1 VPLSSVR
8 ERIEMSTTIA
18 ATPEPN
24 QRAKPRQRRELR
36 EVTLLV
42 ATFVVIF
49 GVGLLRPSFMSF
61 SNLEFMVL
69 SSVVLGLVGISQT
82 FVIMTRG
89 IDLSVS
95 AVLGLSAMVF
105 GLLST
110 TNEMPVWEALP
121 LCMVMGAVLGCFNG
135 FLVAWA
141 KIPPIIATLGT
152 YSLYGGL
159 TFIYSNGLQVDQVS
173 QDFANFG
180 NANLIPGLPV
190 PTPVIALLIVSIL
203 AWFVLNHMKFGRTI
217 LAIGNNAS
225 AAYNAG
231 ISVRRTLLGVYTISG
246 ALAAFSGLIFVAYT
260 GSATATTGT
269 GDHVELQSIAVALI
283 GGTAIAGGRGNL
295 AGTVIGSVFLSV
307 VITALVFLQ
316 VPAIWYSAGEGAMIL
331 IAVTLG
337 ARHGAKS

>member
-1 VPLSSVR
+1 
-8 ERIEMSTTIA
+8 MSG
-18 ATPEPN
+18 ATSALPEPGH
-24 QRAKPRQRRELR
+24 RATSRPRRRELR

-42 ATFVVIF
+42 AIFAVVL
-49 GVGLLRPSFMSF
+49 GVGVLRPSFMSF
-61 SNLEFMVL
+61 SNIEFMVL

-82 FVIMTRG
+82 FVIITRG

-110 TNEMPVWEALP
+110 TSAMPLWQALP
-121 LCMVMGAVLGCFNG
+121 LCLALGAVLGCFNG
-135 FLVAWA
+135 FLVAWL

-173 QDFANFG
+173 PDFAAFG
-180 NANLIPGLPV
+180 NGNLIPGLPV
-190 PTPVIALLIVSIL
+190 PTPVLALAAVAAA
-203 AWFVLNHMKFGRTI
+203 AWFVLNHMKFGRNI
-217 LAIGNNAS
+217 LAIGNNA
-225 AAYNAG
+225 AATYNAG
-231 ISVRRTLLGVYTISG
+231 ISVRRTLLMVYTISG
-246 ALAAFSGLIFVAYT
+246 ALAAFAGLVFVAYT

-269 GDHVELQSIAVALI
+269 GDHVELQSIAIALI

-316 VPAIWYSAGEGAMIL
+316 VPAIWYSAGEGLMIL
-331 IAVTLG
+331 AAVTLG
-337 ARHGAKS
+337 ARRSSKS

>member
-1 VPLSSVR
+1 
-8 ERIEMSTTIA
+8 MSGA
-18 ATPEPN
+18 ATALPEPGH
-24 QRAKPRQRRELR
+24 RANTRPRRRELR

-42 ATFVVIF
+42 AIFAVVL
-49 GVGLLRPSFMSF
+49 GVGVLRPSFMSF
-61 SNLEFMVL
+61 SNIEFMVL

-82 FVIMTRG
+82 FVIITRG

-110 TNEMPVWEALP
+110 TSGMPVWQVLP
-121 LCMVMGAVLGCFNG
+121 LCLAMGAVLGCFNG
-135 FLVAWA
+135 FLVAWL

-173 QDFANFG
+173 PDFAAFG
-180 NANLIPGLPV
+180 NGNLIPGLPV
-190 PTPVIALLIVSIL
+190 PTPVLALIAVAAA
-203 AWFVLNHMKFGRTI
+203 AWFVLNHMKFGRNI
-217 LAIGNNAS
+217 LAIGNNAA

-231 ISVRRTLLGVYTISG
+231 ISVRRTLLAVYTISG
-246 ALAAFSGLIFVAYT
+246 ALAAFAGLVFVAYT

-269 GDHVELQSIAVALI
+269 GDHVELQSIAIALI

-316 VPAIWYSAGEGAMIL
+316 VPAIWYSAGEGLMIL
-331 IAVTLG
+331 AAVTLG
-337 ARHGAKS
+337 ARRSSNS

>member
-1 VPLSSVR
+1 
-8 ERIEMSTTIA
+8 MQQTA
-18 ATPEPN
+18 ATAAHAAPEPD
-24 QRAKPRQRRELR
+24 RRTKPRPRRELR

-42 ATFVVIF
+42 ATLVVVF
-49 GVGLLRPSFMSF
+49 GVGVMRPSFMSF
-61 SNLEFMVL
+61 GNIEFMIL

-110 TNEMPVWEALP
+110 TINMPVFEALP
-121 LCMVMGAVLGCFNG
+121 LCILMGAVLGAFNG
-135 FLVAWA
+135 LLVAWL

-173 QDFANFG
+173 ADFARFG

-190 PTPVIALLIVSIL
+190 PTPVIALIIVALAAWFLLHHMRFGRNIL
-203 AWFVLNHMKFGRTI
+203 AV
-217 LAIGNNAS
+217 GNNAA

-231 ISVRRTLLGVYTISG
+231 ISVRRTLLGVYTLSG
-246 ALAAFSGLIFVAYT
+246 ALAAFSGLVFVAYT

-269 GDHVELQSIAVALI
+269 GDHVELQSIAIALI

-316 VPAIWYSAGEGAMIL
+316 VPAIWYSAGEGLMIL
-331 IAVTLG
+331 AAVTLG
-337 ARHGAKS
+337 ARRSSNA

>member
-1 VPLSSVR
+1 MSSAQL
-8 ERIEMSTTIA
+8 TA
-18 ATPEPN
+18 APPKS
-24 QRAKPRQRRELR
+24 RRRRELR
-36 EVTLLV
+36 EVTLGV
-42 ATFVVIF
+42 ATLAVVF
-49 GVGLLRPSFMSF
+49 GVGLLRPSFMSY
-61 SNLEFMVL
+61 SNIEFMVL

-110 TNEMPVWEALP
+110 TVNMPVLEALP
-121 LCMVMGAVLGCFNG
+121 LCLIMGGLLGAFNG
-135 FLVAWA
+135 VLVAWL

-173 QDFANFG
+173 PQFASFG
-180 NANLIPGLPV
+180 NGNLVPGLPV
-190 PTPVIALLIVSIL
+190 PTPVLALALVALVAWFFLNQMTFGRNIL
-203 AWFVLNHMKFGRTI
+203 AV
-217 LAIGNNAS
+217 GNNAN
-225 AAYNAG
+225 AAYAAG
-231 ISVRRTLLGVYTISG
+231 ISVRRTLLGVYTLSG
-246 ALAAFSGLIFVAYT
+246 ALAAFAGLVFVAYT

-269 GDHVELQSIAVALI
+269 GDHVELQSIAIALI

-316 VPAIWYSAGEGAMIL
+316 VPAIWYSAGEGLMIL
-331 IAVTLG
+331 AAVTLG
-337 ARHGAKS
+337 ARRSAKA

>member
-1 VPLSSVR
+1 MAR
-8 ERIEMSTTIA
+8 TMTA
-18 ATPEPN
+18 EPAPA
-24 QRAKPRQRRELR
+24 RPAKPRRRQELR
-36 EVTLLV
+36 EITLLV
-42 ATFVVIF
+42 ATFAVVF

-61 SNLEFMVL
+61 SNVEFMVL

-110 TNEMPVWEALP
+110 TAGMPVWQALP
-121 LCMVMGAVLGCFNG
+121 LCLVLGALLGCFNG
-135 FLVAWA
+135 FLVAWL

-173 QDFANFG
+173 PDFARFG
-180 NANLIPGLPV
+180 NGDLIAGLAV
-190 PTPVIALLIVSIL
+190 PTPVIALVIVSFA
-203 AWFVLNHMKFGRTI
+203 AWFVLNHMKFGRNI
-217 LAIGNNAS
+217 LAIGNNAA

-246 ALAAFSGLIFVAYT
+246 VLAAFAGLVFVAYT

-269 GDHVELQSIAVALI
+269 GDHVELQSIAIALI

-295 AGTVIGSVFLSV
+295 VGTVIGSLFLSV

-316 VPAIWYSAGEGAMIL
+316 VPAIWYSAGEGLMIL
-331 IAVTLG
+331 LAVTLG
-337 ARHGAKS
+337 AKRGAKS

>member
-1 VPLSSVR
+1 MSISISRTMPPNETPDR
-8 ERIEMSTTIA
+8 RIA
-18 ATPEPN
+18 RRP
-24 QRAKPRQRRELR
+24 RRELR
-36 EVTLLV
+36 EVTLLA
-42 ATFVVIF
+42 ATVLVVL
-49 GVGLLRPSFMSF
+49 GVGIFRPSFMSF
-61 SNLEFMVL
+61 SNIEFMVL

-95 AVLGLSAMVF
+95 AVLGLSAMIF

-110 TNEMPVWEALP
+110 TTNLTIAEALP
-121 LCMVMGAVLGCFNG
+121 LCIVLGALLGCFNG
-135 FLVAWA
+135 LLVAWL

-173 QDFANFG
+173 KGFSQFG
-180 NANLIPGLPV
+180 NGDLISGLPV
-190 PTPVIALLIVSIL
+190 PTPVIALIL
-203 AWFVLNHMKFGRTI
+203 VTCSAWFVLNHMSFGRSI

-246 ALAAFSGLIFVAYT
+246 ALAAFAGLVFVAYT

-269 GDHVELQSIAVALI
+269 GDHVELQSIAIALI
-283 GGTAIAGGRGNL
+283 GGTAISGGRGNL

-316 VPAIWYSAGEGAMIL
+316 VPAIWYSAGEGLMIL
-331 IAVTLG
+331 AAVTLG
-337 ARHGAKS
+337 ARRSSRG

>member
-1 VPLSSVR
+1 
-8 ERIEMSTTIA
+8 MSGT
-18 ATPEPN
+18 ATAVPEPGHRVN
-24 QRAKPRQRRELR
+24 TRPRRRELR

-42 ATFVVIF
+42 AIFAVVL
-49 GVGLLRPSFMSF
+49 GVGVLRPSFMSF
-61 SNLEFMVL
+61 SNIEFMVL

-82 FVIMTRG
+82 FVIITRG

-110 TNEMPVWEALP
+110 TSAMPLWQVLP
-121 LCMVMGAVLGCFNG
+121 LCLAMGAVLGCFNG
-135 FLVAWA
+135 FLVAWL

-173 QDFANFG
+173 PDFAAFG
-180 NANLIPGLPV
+180 NGNLIPGLPV
-190 PTPVIALLIVSIL
+190 PTPVLALIAVAAA
-203 AWFVLNHMKFGRTI
+203 AWFVLNHMKFGRNI
-217 LAIGNNAS
+217 LAIGNNAA

-231 ISVRRTLLGVYTISG
+231 ISVRRTLLVVYTISG
-246 ALAAFSGLIFVAYT
+246 ALAAFAGLVFVAYT

-269 GDHVELQSIAVALI
+269 GDHVELQSIAIALI

-316 VPAIWYSAGEGAMIL
+316 VPAIWYSAGEGLMIL
-331 IAVTLG
+331 AAVTLG
-337 ARHGAKS
+337 ARRSSNA

>member
-1 VPLSSVR
+1 
-8 ERIEMSTTIA
+8 
-18 ATPEPN
+18 
-24 QRAKPRQRRELR
+24 
-36 EVTLLV
+36 
-42 ATFVVIF
+42 
-49 GVGLLRPSFMSF
+49 MSF
-61 SNLEFMVL
+61 SNIEFMVL

-110 TNEMPVWEALP
+110 TTNLTVLEALP
-121 LCMVMGAVLGCFNG
+121 LSVLLGAVLGSFNG
-135 FLVAWA
+135 LLVAWL

-173 QDFANFG
+173 KDFSQFG
-180 NANLIPGLPV
+180 NGNLISGLPV
-190 PTPVIALLIVSIL
+190 PTPVLALIAVTAG
-203 AWFVLNHMKFGRTI
+203 AWFVLNHMAFGRSI
-217 LAIGNNAS
+217 LAVGNNAS

-231 ISVRRTLLGVYTISG
+231 IPVRRTLACVYTISG
-246 ALAAFSGLIFVAYT
+246 ALAAFSGLVFVAYT

-269 GDHVELQSIAVALI
+269 GDHVELQSIAIALI
-283 GGTAIAGGRGNL
+283 GGTAISGGRGNL

-316 VPAIWYSAGEGAMIL
+316 VPAIWYSAGEGLMIL
-331 IAVTLG
+331 AAVTLG
-337 ARHGAKS
+337 ARRSSK

>member
-1 VPLSSVR
+1 
-8 ERIEMSTTIA
+8 MSTTIA
-18 ATPEPN
+18 AMMEPGR
-24 QRAKPRQRRELR
+24 RAKPRRRRELR
-36 EVTLLV
+36 EVTLLA
-42 ATFVVIF
+42 ATFAVVF

-110 TNEMPVWEALP
+110 TNNMPVWQALP
-121 LCMVMGAVLGCFNG
+121 LCMALGAALGCFNG

-173 QDFANFG
+173 QAFQTFG
-180 NANLIPGLPV
+180 NANLIPGVPV
-190 PTPVIALLIVSIL
+190 PTPVIALLIVSIS
-203 AWFVLNHMKFGRTI
+203 AWFVLNHMKFGRSI

-246 ALAAFSGLIFVAYT
+246 ALAAFAGLIFVAYT

-337 ARHGAKS
+337 ARQGAKS

>member
-1 VPLSSVR
+1 MSSSIVGAVQP
-8 ERIEMSTTIA
+8 M
-18 ATPEPN
+18 PEPGR
-24 QRAKPRQRRELR
+24 RAKPRPRRRELR
-36 EVTLLV
+36 EATLLV
-42 ATFVVIF
+42 ATFAVVF
-49 GVGLLRPSFMSF
+49 GVGLFRPSFTSF
-61 SNLEFMVL
+61 SNIEFMVL

-110 TNEMPVWEALP
+110 TSNMPVWQALP

-135 FLVAWA
+135 YLVAWL

-173 QDFANFG
+173 PDFVTFG
-180 NANLIPGLPV
+180 NGNLIPGLPV
-190 PTPVIALLIVSIL
+190 PTPVLALLIVTFA
-203 AWFVLNHMKFGRTI
+203 AWYILNHMKFGRSI

-231 ISVRRTLLGVYTISG
+231 ISVRRTLLGTYTISG
-246 ALAAFSGLIFVAYT
+246 ALAAFAGLVFVAYT

-269 GDHVELQSIAVALI
+269 GDHVELQSIAIALI
-283 GGTAIAGGRGNL
+283 GGTAIAGGSGNL

-316 VPAIWYSAGEGAMIL
+316 VPAIWYSAGEGLMIL
-331 IAVTLG
+331 AAVTLG
-337 ARHGAKS
+337 ARRSSK